1 MQQPNVKLFIK
12 KKKNIYF
19 SLIKNRRTVKSVDI
33 SNFSAKSFTK
43 KNNN

>member
-12 KKKNIYF
+12 KEKKNIYF
-19 SLIKNRRTVKSVDI
+19 SLIKDRRTVKSVDI

-43 KNNN
+43 KK